1 MSFEAAVHAQ
11 AIELD
16 RLCLDMCA
24 AAGSGHPTTGMS
36 LGHIVTV
43 LMFQSMRWSPDHPA
57 YPTSDRLVLSEGHAV
72 PIVYAACAKLG
83 VMVGKDPE
91 NRKRLTLDDL
101 DGQPFV
107 WDVWEARRPDWFGY
121 VDVDES
127 DGTDPRLVP
136 LSTTPPPRLAVTP
149 VFRPRRMVPFFH
161 RVMPIGSD
169 TTLILLEKNT

>member
-1 MSFEAAVHAQ
+1 MANFNWIRAVDKKSVPASVHLTAN
-11 AIELD
+11 
-16 RLCLDMCA
+16 
-24 AAGSGHPTTGMS
+24 
-36 LGHIVTV
+36 
-43 LMFQSMRWSPDHPA
+43 RWSDPAFFDVGRDHQ
-57 YPTSDRLVLSEGHAV
+57 TRFNFDGQIIRKMMRREVLE
-72 PIVYAACAKLG
+72 
-83 VMVGKDPE
+83 
-91 NRKRLTLDDL
+91 RLTLDDL